1 MSDDKLIGHG
11 VCPVCGN
18 GKARFTVS
26 KKMLA
31 CMTCNA
37 CNSQIFA
44 RSDSSDE
51 KLRSFIKPAAQ
62 PAQAEP
68 VPAAATAAPPA
79 APEPEKTPEKKPAF
93 SWGVLRAMNA

>member
-11 VCPVCGN
+11 VCPVCTN
-18 GKARFTVS
+18 TKARFTVS

-37 CNSQIFA
+37 CNIQIFA

-51 KLRSFIKPAAQ
+51 KLRAFIKPAA
-62 PAQAEP
+62 PAAEP
-68 VPAAATAAPPA
+68 TPAPAPAPAADLPA
-79 APEPEKTPEKKPAF
+79 VEPVKPETKKSGP
-93 SWGVLRAMNA
+93 SWGMGMQW

>member
-11 VCPVCGN
+11 VCPVCSN
-18 GKARFTVS
+18 TKARFTVS
-26 KKMLA
+26 KKSLA

-51 KLRSFIKPAAQ
+51 KLRSFIKPAT
-62 PAQAEP
+62 
-68 VPAAATAAPPA
+68 AATPTPIADVPKPEPTPIVAPEKTEKPKPA
-79 APEPEKTPEKKPAF
+79 APGWGFMGAF
-93 SWGVLRAMNA
+93 NG